1 MRVLDCNDIDVA
13 LYLEL
18 ELSKYRPTTL
28 LIEKKNA
35 IDVYLPLIRVK
46 VKTSPLNVLTSTL
59 SFSSSS
65 SPENRLLALF

>member
-35 IDVYLPLIRVK
+35 IDLPLIRVK
-46 VKTSPLNVLTSTL
+46 VKTCPLNVLTSTL

>member
-35 IDVYLPLIRVK
+35 IDLPLIRVK
-46 VKTSPLNVLTSTL
+46 VKTWPLNVLTSTL
-59 SFSSSS
+59 SLSSSS

>member
-28 LIEKKNA
+28 LIEKKKNA
-35 IDVYLPLIRVK
+35 IDLPLIRVK
-46 VKTSPLNVLTSTL
+46 VKTCPLNVLTSTL